1 MKIQKVKS
9 KKTLQQHLQD
19 LRAGKAV
26 KATDFCAAMG
36 IDTYTIK

>member
-1 MKIQKVKS
+1 MTMTKVKPTQ
-9 KKTLQQHLQD
+9 TLDKHLQD

-36 IDTYTIK
+36 IDTFVIK